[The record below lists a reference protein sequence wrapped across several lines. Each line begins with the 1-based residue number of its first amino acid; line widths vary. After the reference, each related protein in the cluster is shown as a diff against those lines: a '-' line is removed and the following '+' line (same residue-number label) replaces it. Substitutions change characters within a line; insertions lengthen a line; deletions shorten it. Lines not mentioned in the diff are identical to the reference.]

1 MSEILLQLYNVLV
14 IFCQLWTYHSLQT
27 KTVEQSVKLVTFARS
42 KLKFFKSRQAI
53 FIYVTMF
60 YLMFMFLHK
69 PKFVPG
75 AEFSN
80 NKERCSTKRF
90 NIPRTCAG
98 EIQQKDSSYSRLKER
113 LLNHLVRKA

>member
-1 MSEILLQLYNVLV
+1 MSTLIN
-14 IFCQLWTYHSLQT
+14 HSLQI
-27 KTVEQSVKLVTFARS
+27 KTMEQSVKIVTFVRS

-80 NKERCSTKRF
+80 NKEHSTKL
-90 NIPRTCAG
+90 NIPRISAR
-98 EIQQKDSSYSRLKER
+98 EI
-113 LLNHLVRKA
+113 

>member
-1 MSEILLQLYNVLV
+1 MSTLIN
-14 IFCQLWTYHSLQT
+14 HSLQI
-27 KTVEQSVKLVTFARS
+27 KTMEQSVKIVTFVRS

-80 NKERCSTKRF
+80 NKEHSTKL
-90 NIPRTCAG
+90 NIPSTCAR
-98 EIQQKDSSYSRLKER
+98 EISQKTSFHSLLKI
-113 LLNHLVRKA
+113 LC

>member
-1 MSEILLQLYNVLV
+1 MSTLIN
-14 IFCQLWTYHSLQT
+14 HSLQI
-27 KTVEQSVKLVTFARS
+27 KTMEQSVKIVTFVRS

-80 NKERCSTKRF
+80 NKEHSTKLD
-90 NIPRTCAG
+90 IPSTCAR
-98 EIQQKDSSYSRLKER
+98 EISKK
-113 LLNHLVRKA
+113 LLFIHFSKSFVEP

>member
-1 MSEILLQLYNVLV
+1 M
-14 IFCQLWTYHSLQT
+14 
-27 KTVEQSVKLVTFARS
+27 EQSVKIVTFVRS

-80 NKERCSTKRF
+80 NKEHSTKL
-90 NIPRTCAG
+90 NIPSTCAR
-98 EIQQKDSSYSRLKER
+98 EISKKTSFHSKSFVEP
-113 LLNHLVRKA
+113 